1 MKVGAVGYKFS
12 DWEKMSPVFS
22 ATRCKTGKLGGR
34 ASSLLKGLDVI
45 TSSASS
51 PSVAGC
57 PLDLYPPLLV
67 CILRLKGPLG
77 SSNPIYGGPAGTLS
91 AIQILSFL

>member
-1 MKVGAVGYKFS
+1 MKVGAVGCKFS

-22 ATRCKTGKLGGR
+22 GKLGDR
-34 ASSLLKGLDVI
+34 ASSLWKGLDVI
-45 TSSASS
+45 TSSSSS

-67 CILRLKGPLG
+67 CILGLKGPLG

-91 AIQILSFL
+91 AIQILNFL